1 MVKQPTVISLFSGCG
16 GSSLGYKWAGFKEL
30 LAIDFDQNSVDTFRL
45 NFPEVPCW
53 QRDIREVT
61 GQEILDFCHI
71 KKGELD
77 LLDASPPCQGF
88 STAGKRK
95 VTDPRNDLFREF
107 VRLIKE
113 LYPRAF
119 IMENVSGMAKGS
131 MKGIFNEILRELR
144 RCGYQVKAKLMNAKW
159 YGVPQSRPRIIF
171 IGFRDDIVGE
181 ITFPQPGTIITLRQ
195 ALNNVPESE
204 KVYPSG
210 KIIDLVQKIKPW
222 QDGGDIC
229 RAEGRKE
236 TFFNLKRL
244 AWRMPSRTIT
254 KSFGSSRTGLLHPE
268 QNRFLTIAELKRIS
282 SFPDDFQFVGKFS
295 EQWARIGNA
304 VMPKFMQAVASHVRE
319 TLLDEASV
327 RATRENPVG

>member
-113 LYPRAF
+113 LNPRVF
-119 IMENVSGMAKGS
+119 VMENVSGMAKGP
-131 MKGIFNEILRELR
+131 MRGIFNEALKELR
-144 RCGYQVKAKLMNAKW
+144 GCGYQVKCKLMNAKW
-159 YGVPQSRPRIIF
+159 YGVPQSRPRLIF
-171 IGFRDDIVGE
+171 IGSRLDIP
-181 ITFPQPGTIITLRQ
+181 ISFPEPGNIITLRDTLQ
-195 ALNNVPESE
+195 DVPQSE
-204 KVYPSG
+204 ILYPRG
-210 KIIDLVQKIKPW
+210 RAAGFAPRIKPW
-222 QDGGDIC
+222 EDAGDVT
-229 RAEGRKE
+229 GRE
-236 TFFNLKRL
+236 TGREIYFNLKRL
-244 AWRMPSRTIT
+244 SWRFPSRTIT
-254 KSFGSSRTGLLHPE
+254 KLVQATRCGLLHPDE
-268 QNRFLTIAELKRIS
+268 DRFLTIAELKRIS
-282 SFPDDFQFVGKFS
+282 TFPDDFQFIGKFE

-304 VMPKFMQAVASHVRE
+304 VMPKFMQAIASHIKA

-327 RATRENPVG
+327 RATREAA